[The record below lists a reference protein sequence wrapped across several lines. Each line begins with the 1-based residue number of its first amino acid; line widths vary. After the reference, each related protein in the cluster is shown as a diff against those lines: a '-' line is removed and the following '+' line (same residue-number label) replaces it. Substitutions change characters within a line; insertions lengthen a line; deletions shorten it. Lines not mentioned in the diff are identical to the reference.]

1 MFKLLILVQMFEKLF
16 TEVLIAV
23 GVMLAVIGALW
34 AWDRISP
41 QSFERALTKLAR
53 YFK

>member
-1 MFKLLILVQMFEKLF
+1 MFELFFTVIFKLLKEL
-16 TEVLIAV
+16 LIAV
-23 GVMLAVIGALW
+23 AATAVVIGALW
-34 AWDRISP
+34 AWDKISP